1 MTKVVRMATIAVPSP
16 VYGIPPILL
25 IAAAFA
31 LPLLSLLIKNKKFYD
46 AYTFVFGVIA
56 LLSAIDIFS
65 EVLAEGRPVVYPF
78 GGWPPPIGIVYEVDL
93 FGAVLGLL
101 TAAVMLLI
109 IVYSWWYTEGMDG
122 VEWYYTLLLGMEVG
136 LLGCIYTGDAFN
148 LFVMLEVLGV
158 SAYGLV
164 AFYRS
169 RPEAVEAAVKYA
181 MIGATA
187 TTIYFIAL
195 VFLYGSYQTLNMAD
209 LALKARYAHVLVSTL
224 SGGIFGNPLV
234 ASAVA
239 IALSLWVFTFKA
251 ALFPNHFWLP
261 DAHPEAP
268 TPVSAAL
275 SGLVVNVG
283 VYAVVRFM
291 YTIFGYGSVLDRG
304 PMNLRDVIMLALITL
319 GAASA
324 IVGAM
329 LMAVQRDVKRLLAY
343 STINHMGFLFMA
355 LGVGLSATPREAV
368 ALALAA
374 LVFHLINHSV
384 GKSLL
389 FMSTGVLIKAVGSR
403 DLDALAGLGRRAPI
417 AGFAIVIG
425 ALNLL
430 GIVPLA
436 GFFSKYMMYQAFLAA
451 NQPVLALLLILA
463 SAISIAGYAKL
474 IYIVLGKPST
484 QDVVITEDGR
494 ASFVLL
500 VLSLTCIALTVALPL
515 GFSTLLQSVG
525 KDLLNVGA
533 YIGRFFTVMTNLTPG
548 GG

>member
-46 AYTFVFGVIA
+46 AYAFVFGVIA

-122 VEWYYTLLLGMEVG
+122 VEWYYTLLLGMEAG

-209 LALKARYAHVLVSTL
+209 LALKARYALVFTL

-283 VYAVVRFM
+283 VYAVARFM

-304 PMNLRDVIMLALITL
+304 PMNLRDVIMIALIIL
-319 GAASA
+319 GVASA

-329 LMAVQRDVKRLLAY
+329 MMAVQRDVKRLLAY
-343 STINHMGFLFMA
+343 STISHMGFLFMA
-355 LGVGLSATPREAV
+355 LGVGLSTTPREAV

-417 AGFAIVIG
+417 VGFAIVIG

-474 IYIVLGKPST
+474 IYIVLGKPPT
-484 QDVVITEDGR
+484 QDVVIPEDGR

-525 KDLLNVGA
+525 KDLLNA
-533 YIGRFFTVMTNLTPG
+533 DTYIGRFFTVMMNLTPG

>member
-1 MTKVVRMATIAVPSP
+1 MTEVMEMAAIAVPSP
-16 VYGIPPILL
+16 VYGVPPILL
-25 IAAAFA
+25 VAAAFA
-31 LPLLSLLIKNKKFYD
+31 LPLLSLFIKNKKFYD
-46 AYTFVFGVIA
+46 AYAFAFGVAA
-56 LLSAIDIFS
+56 LLSAIDILRV
-65 EVLAEGRPVVYPF
+65 VLAEGRPIVYPF

-109 IVYSWWYTEGMDG
+109 IVYSWWYTEGMNG
-122 VEWYYTLLLGMEVG
+122 VEWYYTLLLGMEAG

-148 LFVMLEVLGV
+148 LFVMLEVLGI

-169 RPEAVEAAVKYA
+169 RSEAVEAAVKYA
-181 MIGATA
+181 MIGAAA

-195 VFLYGSYQTLNMAD
+195 VFLYGCYQTLNMAD
-209 LALKARYAHVLVSTL
+209 LALKARYAFVFTL

-234 ASAVA
+234 ASAIA

-283 VYAVVRFM
+283 VYAAARFM
-291 YTIFGYGSVLDRG
+291 YTIFGYGSVLDRS
-304 PMNLRDVIMLALITL
+304 PVNLRDVIMLALIIL

-324 IVGAM
+324 IVGALM
-329 LMAVQRDVKRLLAY
+329 MAVQKDVKRLLAY

-368 ALALAA
+368 VLALAA

-430 GIVPLA
+430 GVVPLA

-451 NQPVLALLLILA
+451 DQPILALLLIIA

-474 IYIVLGKPST
+474 IYIVLGKPPT
-484 QDVVITEDGR
+484 QDTMIAEDGR

-500 VLSLTCIALTVALPL
+500 VLSLTCIALTIALPL
-515 GFSTLLQSVG
+515 GFSALLQSVG
-525 KDLLNVGA
+525 RDLLNVGA
-533 YIGRFFTVMTNLTPG
+533 YIGRFFTIMTNLTPG